1 MEIPKQVT
9 EAAKG
14 LADYGGTLIK
24 IGNYQGQEV
33 YSWHFDE
40 PVTIGLPEVYL
51 WDGQRAK
58 IVYGDKAVK
67 IISDL

>member
-1 MEIPKQVT
+1 MAIPKQVT

-14 LADYGGTLIK
+14 LADYGGTIIK
-24 IGNYQGQEV
+24 IGFYKSQEV

-40 PVTIGLPEVYL
+40 PVTIGLPEIYL
-51 WDGQRAK
+51 WDGQRART
-58 IVYGDKAVK
+58 ICGDKAVK